1 MSGLLTMMKMNL
13 KLLLRNKGYLAFLI
27 ILPVVSVL
35 MLNIRT
41 GSGLEGGNDSYEIH
55 ELSKQ
60 NESIFNVTNTKLN
73 VKVYDCNDSELSNY
87 VIEELAKAGSYRIY
101 RYKGESMNI
110 QEARQEAL
118 NTSNHNVIGAVIYIP
133 NNFENEI
140 LNNNGSNMV
149 LFEATSDA
157 RLTLLERNLD
167 SFLQSVS
174 QYAAM
179 TGYNK
184 VALKTL
190 LDISVENEMSKNT
203 IGIEV
208 GNTLQLTTQQEDQK
222 TSIGYSLAFLTIGF
236 LFSGVFIAAT
246 VVEERQNR
254 VYNRIVLSKSS
265 MINYGL
271 VKLCLIFITVMIQTG
286 ILAIGIKLFV
296 KTDFGISF
304 SSYIFFVF
312 GLGLIFNTFS
322 VVVGIITNNVLTSNY
337 IAFLVW
343 CISDLLAGL
352 YFPLD
357 AAAGWWGK
365 ISMMMP
371 QRWVIKAAEMLMA
384 GKSGVHSMYILVV
397 VSYLIIISSVGFMSI
412 KIRKKE

>member
-1 MSGLLTMMKMNL
+1 
-13 KLLLRNKGYLAFLI
+13 
-27 ILPVVSVL
+27 
-35 MLNIRT
+35 
-41 GSGLEGGNDSYEIH
+41 
-55 ELSKQ
+55 
-60 NESIFNVTNTKLN
+60 
-73 VKVYDCNDSELSNY
+73 
-87 VIEELAKAGSYRIY
+87 
-101 RYKGESMNI
+101 
-110 QEARQEAL
+110 
-118 NTSNHNVIGAVIYIP
+118 
-133 NNFENEI
+133 
-140 LNNNGSNMV
+140 
-149 LFEATSDA
+149 
-157 RLTLLERNLD
+157 
-167 SFLQSVS
+167 
-174 QYAAM
+174 M

-296 KTDFGISF
+296 EIDFGISF